1 MCFTNL
7 NKHGLG
13 TIKSLDGFERSK
25 WTGLQTWRRMDPSGG
40 PTLSR
45 ASSKTFSRC
54 SGKIL
59 VTSMSTMP
67 RTGRWSDC
75 FNSARPYQ
83 KSSPVRRHGQKSSA
97 RTTPRP
103 NSGHYAATTT
113 LSPATST
120 IKYVYH
126 SLATS
131 QQFCQWGRGSC
142 GSKEKL
148 AHDRN
153 VPGSTPAPSELF
165 QQLAVLQLNRCKRK
179 KMEV

>member
-113 LSPATST
+113 LSPATSI

-126 SLATS
+126 SLLTCGS
-131 QQFCQWGRGSC
+131 FVTVLPTGPWWLWWSC
-142 GSKEKL
+142 GKQKL
-148 AHDRN
+148 AHDRE
-153 VPGSTPAPSELF
+153 VPGSTPAQTKRS
-165 QQLAVLQLNRCKRK
+165 QDNQLL
-179 KMEV
+179 